1 MTFAKKRRRREE
13 KILEMLQ
20 TNKQT
25 TTFPL
30 ASVEITAL
38 SIILNKGR
46 LLPPPSVP
54 LPFSAGEDRAGS
66 TWVEL
71 GGEGEGGG
79 GGEG

>member
-1 MTFAKKRRRREE
+1 MTFAKKRRRQQE

-38 SIILNKGR
+38 SIIDIGR
-46 LLPPPSVP
+46 LLPPPLVP
-54 LPFSAGEDRAGS
+54 LPFPAGEDRAGS
-66 TWVEL
+66 TWAEL
-71 GGEGEGGG
+71 GGGGG

>member
-1 MTFAKKRRRREE
+1 MTFAKKRRRQEE

-30 ASVEITAL
+30 ASLEITAL
-38 SIILNKGR
+38 SIILDIGR

-54 LPFSAGEDRAGS
+54 LPFSAGEDRAWS

-71 GGEGEGGG
+71 GGGGR